1 MPISVSK
8 MTGRMRGIRNDRY
21 QMTNRNKKGMCGL
34 PNVPR
39 QLIHFLLAI
48 RVPQSAF
55 PSPWLLVV
63 VLGAISVILSRSPL
77 MSSYEIA
84 QSIVC
89 HAAEIHLAPFT
100 ARARVPISC
109 TVRNS
114 CSAGLVG
121 TVLAVA
127 LAHYEK
133 MAIPAFLAYLAVFSQ
148 FFGGL
153 ALIIGFVTRI
163 AALGI
168 AADMAVAI
176 FLVHLPNG
184 LFMNWNG
191 NQKGEGYEYN
201 LLAIAIAV
209 TLVIGGG
216 GILSFD
222 RRIAS
227 GNGRQL

>member
-1 MPISVSK
+1 
-8 MTGRMRGIRNDRY
+8 
-21 QMTNRNKKGMCGL
+21 
-34 PNVPR
+34 
-39 QLIHFLLAI
+39 
-48 RVPQSAF
+48 
-55 PSPWLLVV
+55 
-63 VLGAISVILSRSPL
+63 
-77 MSSYEIA
+77 MSSHEIA

-100 ARARVPISC
+100 ARARILFFVHGSQL
-109 TVRNS
+109 VFGWFGGY
-114 CSAGLVG
+114 GLG
-121 TVLAVA
+121 GSINAFT
-127 LAHYEK
+127 EK
-133 MAIPAFLAYLAVFSQ
+133 MAIPAFLAYLAVLSQ

-153 ALIIGFVTRI
+153 ALIIGFVTHGF
-163 AALGI
+163 GI

-216 GILSFD
+216 GLLSVD
-222 RRIAS
+222 RRIAR
-227 GNGRQL
+227 GNGREL